1 MRAADKYR
9 QCWPDTVATI
19 EKPPGLL
26 WRAVTIGA
34 YVINVATLAAVIYL
48 LTFFAFSL

>member
-19 EKPPGLL
+19 EKPPGAMVQVL
-26 WRAVTIGA
+26 AT
-34 YVINVATLAAVIYL
+34 VATVAIVYF